1 MIAKT
6 KPAINGDLENAFA
19 GISKIGINPRYL

>member
-6 KPAINGDLENAFA
+6 KPAINGDRVNTGA
-19 GISKIGINPRYL
+19 GISKIGIKPKYL

>member
-6 KPAINGDLENAFA
+6 IAAINGDLVNTGA
-19 GISKIGINPRYL
+19 GISKIGMKLKYL